1 MLHMKPVTGQV
12 VCSAHKQVKW
22 PKNRALVTVILTGY
36 RIIVN
41 DVPQIQQI
49 HKGCIP
55 LLFGGFEQL
64 TLSLVR
70 C

>member
-1 MLHMKPVTGQV
+1 MKPVTGQV
-12 VCSAHKQVKW
+12 VCSAHKQVKR
-22 PKNRALVTVILTGY
+22 PKNKALVAVILTGY
-36 RIIVN
+36 PFIVN
-41 DVPQIQQI
+41 DVTQIQQI

-70 C
+70 W